1 MHSSGSTYL
10 TKQGAKEAR
19 LKNFISLSSVDN
31 EQSLQVFQVGNLS
44 INGRFGEISWVVGW
58 RTGKL
63 RVWFRSRVNRVGSD
77 WERCN
82 IEALLPL

>member
-1 MHSSGSTYL
+1 V
-10 TKQGAKEAR
+10 QEAKAAR

-44 INGRFGEISWVVGW
+44 INGRFGEIICVVGS
-58 RTGKL
+58 RAGKL
-63 RVWFRSRVNRVGSD
+63 RVWFRSRVNRVGYD

-82 IEALLPL
+82 IESLLPL